1 MLMAYWDKLIDGI
14 DGKIAKLENE
24 LKTITNDI
32 ERIERNAKIIAL
44 MELKIDLKNG
54 EFGEYENG
62 DQQRAAIAAFYKEF
76 SSPMEMTLPPF
87 IGGFFYAIQTAKA
100 AK

>member
-24 LKTITNDI
+24 LKTITDDI

-44 MELKIDLKNG
+44 MELKIDLRNG

-62 DQQRAAIAAFYKEF
+62 D
-76 SSPMEMTLPPF
+76 
-87 IGGFFYAIQTAKA
+87 
-100 AK
+100 